1 MIPLHI
7 HLDQAV
13 LRARDVRRCKD
24 IICQAKEKI
33 RRRLRGKR
41 GRRSRPGDIPILIK
55 ETWAK
60 DIMEKLH
67 SNQLET
73 NQQESQVESLCNRKS
88 LMTKWV
94 KKRWKERWEAHLKTV
109 PSTKKTPAHDGELGR
124 QRDKL
129 HHGLR
134 KAESS
139 LAIQLRTE
147 KVGFAAFL
155 HTHRVPG
162 VIPPACRCGWRK
174 EDPKHVIYSAQ
185 TERTTVADFTKQQG
199 PIGTNRRCQRGKGY
213 GQ

>member
-1 MIPLHI
+1 MG
-7 HLDQAV
+7 Q
-13 LRARDVRRCKD
+13 RYY
-24 IICQAKEKI
+24 
-33 RRRLRGKR
+33 
-41 GRRSRPGDIPILIK
+41 
-55 ETWAK
+55 
-60 DIMEKLH
+60 EKLH

-129 HHGLR
+129 HQGLR

-155 HTHRVPG
+155 HARRVPG
-162 VIPPACRCGWRK
+162 VITPASRCGWRK
-174 EDPKHVIYSAQ
+174 KNPKHVIIFCPDRAHHRCRLD
-185 TERTTVADFTKQQG
+185 EAA
-199 PIGTNRRCQRGKGY
+199 GTNRYEWMMSTGKGLRAVARRVMSKSLL
-213 GQ
+213 GQFSLAKEQSDWVEGRERGGEGEDEGEGADSSDDE